1 MEVLN
6 QLLSNQADYLNAL
19 SHAQQLPLTTPPSPT
34 IFNSNTKFNI
44 NSKLILRFA
53 VVVGAIY
60 LVYTAYK
67 SLPNIFSEEDD

>member
-1 MEVLN
+1 MEILN

-19 SHAQQLPLTTPPSPT
+19 RHAQQMPVTTPPPAT
-34 IFNSNTKFNI
+34 ISNSTTNFNI

-60 LVYTAYK
+60 LVYQAYK
-67 SLPNIFSEEDD
+67 SLPNISSEEDE